1 MISDSVKKM
10 KTNVFKTMF
19 VTFCSEYGGE
29 DREVD
34 DETLSSFH
42 DQMSVP
48 VNTKWSKAVKR
59 ITGKEPTH
67 YTSVHYNDSAALSLP
82 LFDGLE
88 IDDKNKDMWSCFF
101 EMASISSLLMDWE
114 EETPPTREEIRTN
127 IEEFRMKSREHDGK
141 KENDGKKE
149 ENNTKHDNGK
159 EEEVSKRKGSKKQ
172 DTTLSKPKSKEKERY
187 MEQAFVEEVS
197 LLLREVDCPF
207 DPQIHTEKR
216 WSEQMQIKCG
226 ASGSFSFEEVCNREM
241 VNLLSEET
249 WKFEPS
255 LLKLNKNNMPW
266 TRLKRLNSICKVNT
280 AIPTDMMSH
289 IESIASKLA
298 QDVSNGKSNSFDLN
312 EMTKIGQQVASK
324 CSSKDMSSLSK
335 NIEGLLPALMNLRQ

>member
-19 VTFCSEYGGE
+19 ATFCSEYGGE

-34 DETLSSFH
+34 AETLSSFH

-59 ITGKEPTH
+59 ITGREPTH

-88 IDDKNKDMWSCFF
+88 IDDKNKDMWSCFC

-114 EETPPTREEIRTN
+114 EETPPTRDEIRSN
-127 IEEFRMKSREHDGK
+127 IEEFRMKS
-141 KENDGKKE
+141 KEKECTNEMAEKDDHTKE
-149 ENNTKHDNGK
+149 EA
-159 EEEVSKRKGSKKQ
+159 SKKRESKKQ
-172 DTTLSKPKSKEKERY
+172 DTILAKPKAKDKDGY
-187 MEQAFVEEVS
+187 MEQAFVEEVT
-197 LLLREVDCPF
+197 LLLKEVGCPF
-207 DPQIHTEKR
+207 DASIHTGKR

-226 ASGSFSFEEVCNREM
+226 ASSSFSFEEVCNREM
-241 VNLLSEET
+241 GNLLSDQS
-249 WKFEPS
+249 WKFDPS
-255 LLKLNKNNMPW
+255 LVKLSKKNMPW
-266 TRLKRLNSICKVNT
+266 SRLKRLNSICKVNT
-280 AIPTDMMSH
+280 SIPTDMMSH

-298 QDVSNGKSNSFDLN
+298 QDVSNGKPNSFDLN

-324 CSSKDMSSLSK
+324 CNHKDMSSLSK
-335 NIEGLLPALMNLRQ
+335 NIEGLLPALMNLRQQ

>member
-34 DETLSSFH
+34 ESSLSSFH

-59 ITGKEPTH
+59 ITGREPTH

-88 IDDKNKDMWSCFF
+88 IDDKNKDMWSCFC

-127 IEEFRMKSREHDGK
+127 IEEFRMKS
-141 KENDGKKE
+141 KEKEVTKE
-149 ENNTKHDNGK
+149 EDNTKEKDEK
-159 EEEVSKRKGSKKQ
+159 EGDLSKKKGSKTQ

-197 LLLREVDCPF
+197 LLLKEVNCPF
-207 DPQIHTEKR
+207 DSQVHTEGR

-241 VNLLSEET
+241 TNLLSGQT

-255 LLKLNKNNMPW
+255 LVKLKKDSMPW

-280 AIPTDMMSH
+280 AIPNDMMSH

-298 QDVSNGKSNSFDLN
+298 QDVSNGKSKSFDLS